1 MYQRGGIYMEFI
13 MALLIFPV
21 LSFLFGI
28 IGQILIKKIY
38 IVVGITFLVWL
49 ITTFTIF
56 NESFL
61 IWVFIYS
68 ILSLIGAGIVCL
80 IRRSKNN

>member
-1 MYQRGGIYMEFI
+1 MEFI
-13 MALLIFPV
+13 MALLVFPL
-21 LSFLFGI
+21 LSLLFGI
-28 IGQILIKKIY
+28 IGQILIKKTY

-49 ITTFTIF
+49 IATFTIF

-68 ILSLIGAGIVCL
+68 ILSLIGSGI
-80 IRRSKNN
+80 IYFTQRSKNNRA